1 MRDLFFID
9 ITIRKIF
16 SVKNG
21 ADIIKP
27 AGKCGRSIR
36 LHLPYIKHLLQKECV
51 PTARRVILPP
61 CLTTKNNRRGK
72 TSYLAGKTI
81 HLPRYT
87 TAVSRGR
94 MTREKAKRKARHKTP
109 QTTDKNTFLKMSYLT
124 KKRPFCAAPVPKPLL
139 RAIKNVSASHVTS
152 EMAPSAMR
160 FKGRQG
166 SKWSQ
171 K

>member
-36 LHLPYIKHLLQKECV
+36 LHLHYIQHLLQKDCV

-72 TSYLAGKTI
+72 NVI
-81 HLPRYT
+81 PRGQNDTFAAYT

-94 MTREKAKRKARHKTP
+94 IPREKAKRKARPKTP

>member
-21 ADIIKP
+21 ADNIKP
-27 AGKCGRSIR
+27 AGICGRSIR
-36 LHLPYIKHLLQKECV
+36 LHLHYIQHLLQKDCV
-51 PTARRVILPP
+51 PTARRVIQPP
-61 CLTTKNNRRGK
+61 CLTKKTTDAGK
-72 TSYLAGKTI
+72 TSYLADKTI

-94 MTREKAKRKARHKTP
+94 MTREKAQRKARHKTP

-124 KKRPFCAAPVPKPLL
+124 KNDLFAPRPC
-139 RAIKNVSASHVTS
+139 RSSCSA
-152 EMAPSAMR
+152 
-160 FKGRQG
+160 Q
-166 SKWSQ
+166 
-171 K
+171 